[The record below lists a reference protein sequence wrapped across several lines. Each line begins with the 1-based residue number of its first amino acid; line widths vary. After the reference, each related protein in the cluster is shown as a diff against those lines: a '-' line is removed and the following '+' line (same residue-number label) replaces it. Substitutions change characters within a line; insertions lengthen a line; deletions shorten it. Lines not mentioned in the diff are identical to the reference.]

1 MKVLEQ
7 NIEENTCTLGL
18 GKSFL
23 DIKSLSIK

>member
-7 NIEENTCTLGL
+7 NIEENIYTLGL